1 MTLEVGATAPEF
13 SLRGTDGRTY
23 SLREPP
29 SSGPTML
36 VFFKTSCR
44 TCDLAFP
51 YINRLW
57 EEYRDGWRLWAVA
70 QDPPD
75 RAGEY
80 AKGLGIQCPV
90 LPDSPGY
97 SVSRR
102 YDPPATPAL
111 YLIDADGRLAYTSH
125 GFSKD
130 DLNELSRLIAARL
143 GVESRIVAPADDG
156 QPAFRPG

>member
-1 MTLEVGATAPEF
+1 MVLEVGDPAPEF
-13 SLRGTDGRTY
+13 ALQGTDGETY
-23 SLREPP
+23 SLREEPP
-29 SSGPTML
+29 SGPALL
-36 VFFKTSCR
+36 VFFKSTCG
-44 TCDLAFP
+44 TCDLVFP

-57 EEYRDGWRLWAVA
+57 NTYQEGWRLWAVA

-75 RAGEY
+75 RAAEY
-80 AKGLGIQCPV
+80 ARRHGLEYPV
-90 LPDSPGY
+90 LPDAPGY
-97 SVSRR
+97 GVSKR

-130 DLNELSRLIAARL
+130 DLNELSRLVAGRL
-143 GVESRIVAPADDG
+143 GREAKIVAPADDG